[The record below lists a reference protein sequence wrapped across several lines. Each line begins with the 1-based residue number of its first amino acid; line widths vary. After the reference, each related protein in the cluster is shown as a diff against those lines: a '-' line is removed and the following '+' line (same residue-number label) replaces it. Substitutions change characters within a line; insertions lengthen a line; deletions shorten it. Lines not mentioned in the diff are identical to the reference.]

1 MASLPPRQ
9 QSQRRVSPQQQDS
22 HAQQTPQSPVRARSA
37 TSEDSQTLFINHPP
51 TADDTKHTQD
61 QPSLPTQT
69 PLPGSREDPAVK
81 TCWICFADSTEDTAS
96 TSPWRDPCPCALVA
110 HEECLLD
117 WIADLELP
125 KNNRHH
131 AIRQPKIECPQCK
144 SEIKLARPRNYV
156 VDAVRA
162 LERVGARTVTPG
174 ALTFLSA
181 SLYQSSL
188 AWGMH
193 SVYAVF
199 GSEDGYRILRPLL
212 RNAIRPPIE
221 VYLDTPREA
230 AQKML
235 GLILDHLVHWRLYVG
250 LPLISPMLILSRTKL
265 ADSLLPVLPVLFF
278 ATSQHAVRE
287 PLDFTHWPPSA
298 GLCFA
303 VLPYVRAAYNAYYDR
318 VWAAKVRRWT
328 KEIQPRNGQDQND
341 ADDDLQN
348 PVAEEQIRADVDGE
362 NIFEVRI
369 DGGIWDEWE
378 ELPAEAEQAPQHQP
392 RRRQNQPAAAQAP
405 PLAQPPVP
413 DNDEEEEQAD
423 PPPDIADNR
432 PQPIDPQVDQLM
444 NDPPVQRPADP
455 QPQQPEQPAPAP
467 AAPAAPAAAAAGER
481 RLSFSP
487 TTLASTILGALLFP
501 TLAGLS
507 GDLLKLVLPA
517 VYTTPAQ
524 LLRTTS
530 FFGRKS
536 AGVQSVK
543 GGGFLSERW
552 ARSLVGGCLFVVIK
566 DAVGLYVRWKMV
578 EMHRRRRVLDYPA
591 GQGGGRGERGR
602 GRGRT

>member
-1 MASLPPRQ
+1 MASLLPRQ
-9 QSQRRVSPQQQDS
+9 HSQRRVAPEQQEP
-22 HAQQTPQSPVRARSA
+22 HAQQVPHSPVRVHSA
-37 TSEDSQTLFINHPP
+37 TSEDSQTLLIHDP
-51 TADDTKHTQD
+51 TIIEDTQPAQEQRQQQTQHF
-61 QPSLPTQT
+61 TGA
-69 PLPGSREDPAVK
+69 PLPGSREDPDLK
-81 TCWICFADSTEDTAS
+81 TCWICFADSTEDTPS

-125 KNNRHH
+125 KNARHR

-162 LERVGARTVTPG
+162 FERVGAKTVTPG

-193 SVYAVF
+193 SIYAVF
-199 GSEDGYRILRPLL
+199 GSDDGYRILRPMLQ
-212 RNAIRPPIE
+212 NVIRPPIE
-221 VYLDTPREA
+221 VYLDTPRDA
-230 AQKML
+230 AEKML
-235 GLILDHLVHWRLYVG
+235 GLIVDHLVHWRLYVG
-250 LPLISPMLILSRTKL
+250 LPLISPMLILSRTTL

-303 VLPYVRAAYNAYYDR
+303 ILPYVRAAYNSYYDR
-318 VWAAKVRRWT
+318 VWGAKIRRWT
-328 KEIQPRNGQDQND
+328 KEIQPRSGQAQDD
-341 ADDDLQN
+341 ADEGVQN
-348 PVAEEQIRADVDGE
+348 PVAENQAQVDDDDG

-378 ELPAEAEQAPQHQP
+378 EPPAEAQQVPQQP
-392 RRRQNQPAAAQAP
+392 RRRQNQQAP
-405 PLAQPPVP
+405 PLDQPPIQ
-413 DNDEEEEQAD
+413 DDDDDEQAD
-423 PPPDIADNR
+423 PPPNIPDNR
-432 PQPIDPQVDQLM
+432 PQPIDPHADELM
-444 NDPPVQRPADP
+444 NGPPAERPVEPERQPNAL
-455 QPQQPEQPAPAP
+455 PQQAPQQAVPAVA
-467 AAPAAPAAAAAGER
+467 AAAAAGER

-501 TLAGLS
+501 TIAGLS
-507 GDLLKLVLPA
+507 GDILKLLLPA
-517 VYTTPAQ
+517 TWTTAQ
-524 LLRTTS
+524 LVRSTN
-530 FFGRKS
+530 FFGRRIAGSS
-536 AGVQSVK
+536 AK
-543 GGGFLSERW
+543 GPFFSERW
-552 ARSLVGGCLFVVIK
+552 ARSLVGGCLFVVVK

-578 EMHRRRRVLDYPA
+578 EMHRRRRVLDYA
-591 GQGGGRGERGR
+591 GEGGRRGR
-602 GRGRT
+602 GRA